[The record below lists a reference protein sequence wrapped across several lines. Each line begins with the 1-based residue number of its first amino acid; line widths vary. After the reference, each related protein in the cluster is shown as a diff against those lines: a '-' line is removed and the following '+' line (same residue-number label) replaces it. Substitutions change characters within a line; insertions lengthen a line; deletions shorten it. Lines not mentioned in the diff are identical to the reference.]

1 VCDTTDSLDDPGRV
15 EFDLCVCVQEGERNR
30 KRERERERVLAESDQ
45 CKRVKA

>member
-1 VCDTTDSLDDPGRV
+1 MCDTTDSLDDAGRV